1 MEDLY
6 SKNGL
11 EVLAEIVARSGSSVA
26 GEEEVA
32 LVCGFI
38 KNTCRTDEQRAAL
51 VAVGILDLL
60 AAKVALFH
68 LKWVELA
75 RAARIVGQ
83 PLTAPSDSSLQEI
96 YAAVEAIIT
105 GSQYRAC
112 RFLVSPA
119 MGKVFPRHRPQPLHD
134 LALAQDK
141 GSVQA
146 AFTSPLEYTLPRV
159 HPVYWKDT
167 RTFSKIFPSLGSV
180 KAPKTPIPFDL
191 LPALPEYTTHTASPG
206 SAPLDESSLI
216 PWLLESFRAETGIS
230 KLPSCSLLAC
240 LTKERQTSPSR
251 DRMVSSLVLPVLRTM
266 LEDASRPLPQKS
278 SALRIQER
286 RTIQQQVP
294 ILLATFIKDSAF
306 LRKVAVD
313 IGAVKWAS
321 QLLKQSFDPISVGQ
335 HVWPAV
341 APKTEDTAMVDETPA
356 TRRLGVPGLA
366 TEVVHAMR
374 CREGALKMIA
384 AIAEENDDKDKYRKQ
399 ILADSQTS
407 GFIVD
412 SLIPFDAEIY
422 AGLDT
427 RKGEKVQPKLIGN
440 DAAVLVAACDS
451 LRMFAR
457 SVTLLRTNLLDAGMA
472 KPLIS
477 LLKHENAEVRRRALD
492 VCVNL
497 ANEFCPMREVCILL
511 EIDNFGANHNMSGTC
526 EPRSNQGILQLYTLH
541 RHQHSTDLTHGT
553 KESVQQG
560 TENSQG
566 ALHQRDWTG
575 LADADYA
582 WLAVYCET
590 RTVAYNGW

>member
-1 MEDLY
+1 MGDFY
-6 SKNGL
+6 SKTSLGIFAQI
-11 EVLAEIVARSGSSVA
+11 LAQNSASSVIA
-26 GEEEVA
+26 QEQVS
-32 LVCGFI
+32 LLCGFI
-38 KNTCRTDEQRAAL
+38 KSTCRADEQRAAI
-51 VAVGILDLL
+51 VAAGILDLL
-60 AAKVALFH
+60 AAKVTLCH
-68 LKWVELA
+68 LRWVESA

-83 PLTAPSDSSLQEI
+83 SLPAPSDSSVHDI
-96 YAAVEAIIT
+96 YGAVEAIIS
-105 GSQYRAC
+105 GSQYRAS

-134 LALAQDK
+134 LALVQDK
-141 GSVQA
+141 GILQA

-180 KAPKTPIPFDL
+180 KAPRTPIPFDL
-191 LPALPEYTTHTASPG
+191 LPTLPEYTTRTASPG
-206 SAPLDESSLI
+206 SAPLDESSFI
-216 PWLLESFRAETGIS
+216 PWLLESFRLETGTS

-251 DRMVSSLVLPVLRTM
+251 DRMISSLVLPVLRTM

-278 SALRIQER
+278 PAHRVQER

-321 QLLKQSFDPISVGQ
+321 QLLKQSFEPILVGQ

-341 APKTEDTAMVDETPA
+341 VTKTEDTAMVDETSA
-356 TRRLGVPGLA
+356 TTRTGIPGLA
-366 TEVVHAMR
+366 PEVVHAMR

-399 ILADSQTS
+399 ILADAQTS
-407 GFIVD
+407 GLIVD

-427 RKGEKVQPKLIGN
+427 RKGEKIQPKLIGN

-477 LLKHENAEVRRRALD
+477 LLKHGNAEVRRRALD

-497 ANEFCPMREVCILL
+497 ANEFCPMREVSKLII
-511 EIDNFGANHNMSGTC
+511 ESF
-526 EPRSNQGILQLYTLH
+526 E
-541 RHQHSTDLTHGT
+541 LTIT
-553 KESVQQG
+553 
-560 TENSQG
+560 N
-566 ALHQRDWTG
+566 
-575 LADADYA
+575 
-582 WLAVYCET
+582 
-590 RTVAYNGW
+590 